1 MPISPRLRLPAVV
14 GAALLVVTLSG
25 CAGSPSATPTT
36 ASTTPTPTSESTP
49 MASVTPLEPSVA
61 PVALPTDCAMLG
73 TDASWQET
81 VGDMT
86 LQSDGRGFVRDAPA
100 NATLALGC
108 DWIIEE
114 VAGVLLLISTAS
126 DADVDAGI
134 ARLPGLGYTCSVS
147 DDFGADYCELP
158 GAGEGTE
165 DIVVARDGVWI
176 YLGTVNRNGR
186 AFLSDIAQQIW
197 G

>member
-1 MPISPRLRLPAVV
+1 MPTRPRFHLPAVV
-14 GAALLVVTLSG
+14 GVALLAMTLSG
-25 CAGSPSATPTT
+25 CAGSPSTT
-36 ASTTPTPTSESTP
+36 QTTVAPASTPTSTP
-49 MASVTPLEPSVA
+49 VASVTPIEPSAA
-61 PVALPTDCAMLG
+61 PVALPTDCATLG

-86 LQSDGRGFVRDAPA
+86 LQSDGTDFVRDAPA

-108 DWIIEE
+108 DWIIDE

-126 DADVDAGI
+126 DADVAAGV
-134 ARLPGLGYTCSVS
+134 ATLPGLGYTCSVS

-158 GAGEGTE
+158 GAGDESE

-176 YLGTVNRNGR
+176 YLETVNRNGR
-186 AFLSDIAQQIW
+186 AFISDIAQQIW